1 MIPQSFNPLLNVP
14 KFNSTKG
21 LNQRTFLDYFYRLL
35 ELTVNMFEWKNLP
48 DEIDERFL
56 ELTLNELGYAVFFY
70 DEILEKYL
78 ALTCMFG
85 TPLSVYRI
93 PIRRRAYAVNG
104 YQREL
109 TDEDSVLMFNTYL
122 HQPSI
127 ATIELYARRLYEIE
141 RAIDV
146 NVKAQKTPRIML
158 CDESQRMTMV
168 NLYKQY
174 DGNEPLIVG
183 AKNLDLQA
191 FNTIDPSIEFKAD
204 RLEVLKKQIWNE
216 ALTFLG
222 IQNNTSDKKERLV
235 SEEVEVNF
243 GAVEAQRYTKLNA
256 RRQACKQIN
265 EMFGLNIEVDFRM
278 NTTVD
283 PDDLMIMEGG
293 EDDGEIYDGTERPDS
308 QRVSPE
314 S

>member
-1 MIPQSFNPLLNVP
+1 MLPQVYNPLLHVP
-14 KFNSTKG
+14 KLGTTKG
-21 LNQRTFLDYFYRLL
+21 LNQRTFVDYYYRLL
-35 ELTVNMFEWKNLP
+35 ELVVNVFEWKNLP
-48 DEIDERFL
+48 EEIDERFL
-56 ELTLNELGYAVFFY
+56 ELTLAELGYAVFFY

-93 PIRRRAYAVNG
+93 PEQRRAYAVNG

-109 TDEDSVLMFNTYL
+109 TSTDSVMIFNTYL
-122 HQPSI
+122 HQSSVP
-127 ATIELYARRLYEIE
+127 TIELYARRLYEIE

-146 NVKAQKTPRIML
+146 NVKGQKTPRFIL

-168 NLYKQY
+168 NMFKQY

-183 AKNLDLQA
+183 AKNLDLDSFSMLDA
-191 FNTIDPSIEFKAD
+191 AIEFKAD
-204 RLEVLKKQIWNE
+204 KLEVLKKQIWNE

-222 IQNNTSDKKERLV
+222 IQNNSSDKKERQV

-243 GAVEAQRYTKLNA
+243 GAVEAQRYTRLNA
-256 RRQACKQIN
+256 RRQAAEQIN
-265 EMFGLNIEVDFRM
+265 KMFGLNIEVDFRV

-283 PDDLMIMEGG
+283 PEDMMIGG
-293 EDDGEIYDGTERPDS
+293 EEDGQVYNGTAGDYQPGVPS
-308 QRVSPE
+308 TS
-314 S
+314 